1 MVEQYWVRI
10 VWSSGWGKFWK
21 ELLLVTDVS
30 TTWSEVIFRVKWI
43 VIVSRWCYKVGPYQL
58 YNIIDWVETIYYVK
72 RVCYLLI
79 FVIWE
84 KEIIPSV
91 IRDALLFCFFP
102 PFFPVR
108 EPCQSLHA
116 NRNKRKRSE
125 DFNWNNIGMIV
136 ICVILQARMISA
148 DDFLQCYVIRIC

>member
-1 MVEQYWVRI
+1 M
-10 VWSSGWGKFWK
+10 
-21 ELLLVTDVS
+21 TDVS
-30 TTWSEVIFRVKWI
+30 TTWAEVIFRVKWI

-58 YNIIDWVETIYYVK
+58 YNIIDWVQTIYYVK

-91 IRDALLFCFFP
+91 IRDALFFCFFP

-116 NRNKRKRSE
+116 NRNKRKGSE
-125 DFNWNNIGMIV
+125 DFNWNNIGLASSWSLWFVIFSPSCKKMEV
-136 ICVILQARMISA
+136 LFEATRTWLRSKLAVWSICVRFATQPRPK
-148 DDFLQCYVIRIC
+148 